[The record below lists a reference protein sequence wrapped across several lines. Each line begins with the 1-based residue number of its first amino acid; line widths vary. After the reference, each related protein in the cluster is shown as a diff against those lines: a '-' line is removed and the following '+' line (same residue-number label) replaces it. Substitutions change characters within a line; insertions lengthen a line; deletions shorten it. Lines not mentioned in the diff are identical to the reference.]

1 MRGRSTAAGAAA
13 QEPNQLPSAI
23 GSAVLQLC
31 RRVAACFAPPALVP
45 VPAAAPRRN
54 GRRIPARQRSA
65 WRISAGILLA
75 AVCAGAPAAASAK
88 ELTPVRDGTSSAD
101 HRGEA
106 QRAVPLPR
114 LEARFQRSVR
124 EVMDG
129 ATLYR
134 RLPSFSFE
142 CNPELYLFLVN
153 RPDVVVSTW
162 NLLGVSDIELQQ
174 VDKNRYAADDKQ
186 GTTAQV
192 DVLFRSRE
200 LHVVYAEGAYQ
211 GMLMPRKVKGRCVLL
226 LRTAYQQ
233 QKDESW
239 TVVHSLDCFV
249 KIDNFGA
256 DLLARTLHATTTQLA
271 DRNFAEVTAFVQNLQ
286 SRLAGDGDWGLDLAG
301 KLQRIRPE
309 VRDQFADLVD
319 RVYCSGWD
327 LPDGRG
333 RGPAASEGAEYARG
347 PQSSGPHDAHAN
359 APRDPRAFAAG
370 DPRLYGPGA
379 QAAAMPTAAMQ
390 PNPAYR
396 PVGPAAGPRQELAA
410 RPEAAIRSETAT
422 RGDFRASSPPPAD
435 LFAPDQAPVV
445 ASTPVRAADR
455 VRTRSTAAVRTP
467 SEPPP
472 ASSGASP
479 GGSNR
484 AAVPE
489 KASPRIAVAAPAVL
503 PAVPSTARI
512 VPPAASAAAPN
523 DLAAKLAAPPLAAS
537 QAAAARPS
545 PVDEAPLLVGPSLF
559 DPHPS
564 ASRIAAVEE
573 KLRAARDSAAK
584 PSVAAAAAPSSS
596 AVVEAS
602 ATVPAEVAA
611 ASAKMP
617 PGPYLFQPAPV
628 SAKLVQAAEPVVSA
642 SRAAS
647 SDGWR
652 SASQPRTA
660 ARP

>member
-1 MRGRSTAAGAAA
+1 MRGRSSAGGAAA
-13 QEPNQLPSAI
+13 QGLNRLPSAI
-23 GSAVLQLC
+23 CSAARQLC
-31 RRVAACFAPPALVP
+31 RRVSAYFAAPALVP
-45 VPAAAPRRN
+45 VPASAPRAARRRN
-54 GRRIPARQRSA
+54 ASPKNSA

-75 AVCAGAPAAASAK
+75 AACAGLPTTVSAK
-88 ELTPVRDGTSSAD
+88 ELTPVRDGTSAAD

-106 QRAVPLPR
+106 QRALPLSR

-200 LHVVYAEGAYQ
+200 MHVVYAEGAYQ

-226 LRTAYQQ
+226 LRTGYQQ

-286 SRLAGDGDWGLDLAG
+286 TRLAGDGEWGLDLAG

-309 VRDQFADLVD
+309 VRDQFSDLVD
-319 RVYCSGWD
+319 RVYCSSWD

-333 RGPAASEGAEYARG
+333 RGPGPAASEGAEYARG
-347 PQSSGPHDAHAN
+347 AQRDPVHGS

-379 QAAAMPTAAMQ
+379 QAAAMQ

-396 PVGPAAGPRQELAA
+396 PVGPVAGPRQEPAA
-410 RPEAAIRSETAT
+410 RPETVIRSEVAP
-422 RGDFRASSPPPAD
+422 RGDVRASSPPSAE
-435 LFAPDQAPVV
+435 LFAPDQSPVV

-455 VRTRSTAAVRTP
+455 VRTRSTAAVRTL

-472 ASSGASP
+472 ASSGASSTAILGP
-479 GGSNR
+479 
-484 AAVPE
+484 AAPE
-489 KASPRIAVAAPAVL
+489 TAQPTVALAAPAVL
-503 PAVPSTARI
+503 PAAPTTARAAPAAPASTASSDSAAR
-512 VPPAASAAAPN
+512 PAATKAAAPAWEE
-523 DLAAKLAAPPLAAS
+523 DAPHLA
-537 QAAAARPS
+537 
-545 PVDEAPLLVGPSLF
+545 GPSLF
-559 DPHPS
+559 DPNPS
-564 ASRIAAVEE
+564 ASRTAAVEE
-573 KLRAARDSAAK
+573 KLRAARDAAK
-584 PSVAAAAAPSSS
+584 PSTAAQAPAAAAAVSVDGS
-596 AVVEAS
+596 APAPVEL
-602 ATVPAEVAA
+602 AA
-611 ASAKMP
+611 APVKMP
-617 PGPYLFQPAPV
+617 PGPYAFQPAPG
-628 SAKLVQAAEPVVSA
+628 SAKPIEAVEQAAKAPRAVS
-642 SRAAS
+642 SE
-647 SDGWR
+647 GWR